1 MFKWLSLFD
10 RKPKLECKSP
20 EWFTLAMRSGVMF
33 YHVFDNTKCVITHI
47 HQWHG
52 QTGCDITL
60 KSIDDR
66 RVSEYRVSSLEMH
79 LYFKEIVGYQ
89 VSV

>member
-20 EWFTLAMRSGVMF
+20 EWFVSAMRLGVMF
-33 YHVFDNTKCVITHI
+33 YHVHDNTKCVITNI

-60 KSIDDR
+60 KSIDGR
-66 RVSEYRVSSLEMH
+66 SFSEYRVSSLEMH
-79 LYFKEIVGYQ
+79 LYFKEIVSCQ